1 MTLMWCTL
9 CGKILRK
16 LMAWKRGKLPFI
28 KKKRYVSRS
37 VKFVYIN
44 AVFITARSHAPRN
57 YCALPNLCSCKPRY
71 SHNPVRMLKVLPP
84 LFGSLIFVNT
94 SFIEIYEFGC
104 QLFLFMYWYFLL
116 LGTPTYMVS

>member
-37 VKFVYIN
+37 VEFVYIN
-44 AVFITARSHAPRN
+44 AVFITARSHMRPGTIVLFPTRVLLNQGTAIT
-57 YCALPNLCSCKPRY
+57 LWGL
-71 SHNPVRMLKVLPP
+71 LKVFPP
-84 LFGSLIFVNT
+84 LFGSLILVNA
-94 SFIEIYEFGC
+94 SFFKSMNLVVNYSCLCTGIFC
-104 QLFLFMYWYFLL
+104 
-116 LGTPTYMVS
+116 S